1 MRKLT
6 EDIIKEFM
14 SQYGD
19 NFNSIDEVNSKMQQF
34 IIQRNSAGR
43 NDFEGYSPNE
53 MNDILYQTFSTGHI
67 VQLKECS
74 SDVYNECPLF
84 RQIKYVISVL
94 QRDGKIKLTTTG
106 ALPTKLVKEIY
117 PLGASDYL
125 VEAGLSKLFKEAD
138 TIATQLTHFVM
149 KEMKIV
155 KEVHG
160 VMTIA
165 KGREKMLEDDY
176 ALIKSMF
183 YVMTN
188 LFNFAYFDRMPD
200 ENIGIVGISY
210 SIVLLHKYG
219 GIKRSSAF
227 YSTKYFKALFFG
239 VEEHHIYWIRVFD
252 RCLRQLGLI
261 KYEERRFSDS
271 PSIQKTDL
279 FDKLITV
286 SAPEGK

>member
-1 MRKLT
+1 M
-6 EDIIKEFM
+6 
-14 SQYGD
+14 
-19 NFNSIDEVNSKMQQF
+19 
-34 IIQRNSAGR
+34 
-43 NDFEGYSPNE
+43 
-53 MNDILYQTFSTGHI
+53 
-67 VQLKECS
+67 
-74 SDVYNECPLF
+74 
-84 RQIKYVISVL
+84 ISVL
-94 QRDGKIKLTTTG
+94 QRDGKIKLTTKG

-125 VEAGLSKLFKEAD
+125 VEAGLSKLYKEAD

-176 ALIKSMF
+176 ALMKSMF

-188 LFNFAYFDRMPD
+188 LFNFAYFDRMVD

-219 GIKRSSAF
+219 NIKRSSAF
-227 YSTKYFKALFFG
+227 YSTKYFKAFFPG
-239 VEEHHIYWIRVFD
+239 VNDHHAYSIRVFD

-261 KYEERRFSDS
+261 TYEERGFIDS
-271 PSIQKTDL
+271 PYIQKTDL

-286 SAPEGK
+286 SAPESK